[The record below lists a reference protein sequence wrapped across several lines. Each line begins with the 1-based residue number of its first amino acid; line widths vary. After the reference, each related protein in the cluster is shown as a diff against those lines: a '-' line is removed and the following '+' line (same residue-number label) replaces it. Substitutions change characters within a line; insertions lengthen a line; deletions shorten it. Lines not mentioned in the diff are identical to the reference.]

1 VRFQE
6 LRDADGTV
14 IAKGLHPAIAI
25 VAAGAVARAAA
36 ISAVVSTKGC
46 KILHPSDI
54 EDELKRAGI
63 AAVEQHQ
70 AAVEHHKAIVA
81 EAQKA
86 LQQAV
91 DAGLKTSRD
100 VSVVA
105 SDLARFDDLAGRLAA
120 AEAAYEAAVRT
131 DAEAARTVAAA
142 LGELDRILAQR
153 QSASSSLDQARKAAD
168 NRGVPDA
175 VVQQAM
181 NLQGALAKAESEKRD
196 AVEHADVVSQA
207 ARGASREA
215 LTALDAAHTALRS
228 GMSLMSSGSPEWG
241 PGIPLPGLVANFRD
255 YLAAAVAQAQAAE
268 NNAKSVE
275 ASLRSRLDENTRDL
289 EQLVST
295 GPQLN
300 DPQGTVALW
309 LGGDSFSRDD
319 AVFADEAFAR
329 FGAQGTA
336 ALVSALASKGCQV
349 IYLTEDPELLG
360 WAIGLPSEAGG
371 ASTISATRARKP
383 ALVND

>member
-1 VRFQE
+1 MRFQE

-241 PGIPLPGLVANFRD
+241 PGRGHGPGRA
-255 YLAAAVAQAQAAE
+255 
-268 NNAKSVE
+268 
-275 ASLRSRLDENTRDL
+275 
-289 EQLVST
+289 
-295 GPQLN
+295 GPH
-300 DPQGTVALW
+300 
-309 LGGDSFSRDD
+309 
-319 AVFADEAFAR
+319 
-329 FGAQGTA
+329 
-336 ALVSALASKGCQV
+336 
-349 IYLTEDPELLG
+349 PE
-360 WAIGLPSEAGG
+360 
-371 ASTISATRARKP
+371 P
-383 ALVND
+383 AP